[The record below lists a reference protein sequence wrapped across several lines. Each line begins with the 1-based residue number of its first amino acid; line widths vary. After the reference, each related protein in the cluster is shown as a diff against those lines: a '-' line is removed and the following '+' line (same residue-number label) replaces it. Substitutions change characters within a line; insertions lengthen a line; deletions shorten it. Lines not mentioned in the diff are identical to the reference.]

1 MHAAY
6 RRDRSNPIRW
16 YLLSAI
22 QAEAIALIV
31 FIRYF
36 PRLLGFDS
44 AIPERG
50 GDGFQLIIGCRIY
63 RIGTALG
70 FRIFHEQVL

>member
-6 RRDRSNPIRW
+6 RRDRSNPIWW

-22 QAEAIALIV
+22 QAETIALIV
-31 FIRYF
+31 LIRCF
-36 PRLLGFDS
+36 LRLLGFDS

-50 GDGFQLIIGCRIY
+50 GDGFQFIIGCRVY
-63 RIGTALG
+63 RIGASLG
-70 FRIFHEQVL
+70 FKNFHGQIL